1 MLVLVLM
8 GHLQCLQVL
17 SEVQREELA
26 LMLEQVLELK
36 ERLSKR
42 LRLAQLWAEQ
52 HVSLT
57 TYSPG

>member
-1 MLVLVLM
+1 M